1 MTPQPKQQQSAEEE
15 VLEILGQLV
24 VEIEDSEAEMVNG
37 DDKTDRQNAAYEAA
51 VERIIAWRNKSYVN
65 NTESMSH
72 PMSPVGDEE
81 IDKILKQYSTDV
93 QKGRAATGLVDAR
106 EAILAYTERKVLEAE
121 LEGHVHAEKAIL
133 LALTGFNK
141 PPGGKPGSIPDYA
154 IRQAAV
160 HLEESEKKL
169 NHLKESK

>member
-1 MTPQPKQQQSAEEE
+1 MTPQPKHQQSAEEE
-15 VLEILGQLV
+15 LRALIRSEI
-24 VEIEDSEAEMVNG
+24 VNPSVRSQISTSDIAVG
-37 DDKTDRQNAAYEAA
+37 MLSSTAVNDR
-51 VERIIAWRNKSYVN
+51 
-65 NTESMSH
+65 
-72 PMSPVGDEE
+72 VGG
-81 IDKILKQYSTDV
+81 IVRLIH
-93 QKGRAATGLVDAR
+93 
-106 EAILAYTERKVLEAE
+106 AYTERKVLEAE